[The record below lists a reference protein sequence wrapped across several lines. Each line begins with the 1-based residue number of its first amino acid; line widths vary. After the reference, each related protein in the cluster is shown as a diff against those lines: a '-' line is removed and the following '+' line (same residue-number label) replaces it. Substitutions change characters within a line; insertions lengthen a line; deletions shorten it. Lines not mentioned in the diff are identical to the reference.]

1 MRAFLA
7 GMPKAELHLHLE
19 CTLSPAT
26 IVKIARRNGL
36 DYFTTIGEVEQSLAN
51 RPPGLMGF
59 LDHHFKSQNVM
70 QSRQDFYN
78 ATYELIRRLKENN
91 IIYAD
96 LFFDPQAHT
105 SRGIAFDEMFAG
117 GIRQWLSD
125 EYADSV
131 SGGERLLQGGH
142 DTPGTQ
148 CFQIAVA
155 ATNGKG
161 HLLLP
166 S

>member
-1 MRAFLA
+1 VKSGTRDTISLFAASAIFGLLITACSKQNRGTSDSAEGMRAFLA

-78 ATYELIRRLKENN
+78 ATYERRNS
-91 IIYAD
+91 
-96 LFFDPQAHT
+96 T
-105 SRGIAFDEMFAG
+105 
-117 GIRQWLSD
+117 
-125 EYADSV
+125 
-131 SGGERLLQGGH
+131 
-142 DTPGTQ
+142 
-148 CFQIAVA
+148 VA
-155 ATNGKG
+155 I
-161 HLLLP
+161 
-166 S
+166 